1 MENNLS
7 YHLKSLKAD
16 CCNLSN
22 VRVSFLMIAFYTNF
36 LLINITGTLIKISLE
51 NKDYNLILNCAIV
64 DYTINLIIYILYKLF
79 KFFYYNIFKNYEVY
93 I

>member
-1 MENNLS
+1 MKYSDHFFS
-7 YHLKSLKAD
+7 YRL
-16 CCNLSN
+16 
-22 VRVSFLMIAFYTNF
+22 YTNF

-64 DYTINLIIYILYKLF
+64 DYTINLIIYILYNLF
-79 KFFYYNIFKNYEVY
+79 KFFYDNIFKNYEVY